1 MNSQKSPRHF
11 LNISDFDQA
20 EIISFLDSAQN
31 WADQMQAGDWDNACL
46 KGKVILTLFF
56 ENSTRTR
63 TSFEMAAARLGATI
77 IHWDVKTSSMTKDES
92 FLDTIQTLGA
102 MKPDAII
109 VRHSE
114 YNAPYYIST
123 KVDCP
128 VINAGDSYRAH
139 PTQALLDALT
149 IRQHKG
155 TIEGLNIAICGDV
168 AHSRVASSNFEL
180 LNKLGANLRIIAPDF
195 LMPEK
200 LPVPAIKMFTDM
212 DEGLEGCDVV
222 MMLRIQKERMQA
234 SQIPDDQTYFKNYGL
249 TKVRLEHAAADVIVM
264 HPGPMNRNVE
274 IAEDVPDDTQYSV
287 ILDQVANGV
296 PARMAVLDWC
306 LNSKA

>member
-1 MNSQKSPRHF
+1 MPKDNRHF
-11 LNISDFDQA
+11 LNISDFTKEDILA
-20 EIISFLDSAQN
+20 FLKHAQHFS
-31 WADQMQAGDWDNACL
+31 DNL
-46 KGKVILTLFF
+46 KKGEVQTDTLKDKVILTLFF

-63 TSFEMAAARLGATI
+63 ISFEMAAARLGATVI
-77 IHWDVKTSSMTKDES
+77 NWDVKTSSMSKDES

-102 MKPDAII
+102 MRPDAVI

-114 YNAPYYIST
+114 YNAPYYLST
-123 KVDCP
+123 KIDCP

-149 IRQHKG
+149 IQQHKG
-155 TIEGLNIAICGDV
+155 DIEGLNIAICGDV
-168 AHSRVASSNFEL
+168 AHSRVASSNFAL
-180 LNKLGANLRIIAPDF
+180 LDMLGANLRIIAPDF

-200 LPVPAIKMFTDM
+200 LPVPSIKTYTNM

-234 SQIPDDQTYFKNYGL
+234 SQIPDDATYFRDYGL
-249 TKVRLEHAAADVIVM
+249 TKQRLENAAADVIVM

-274 IAEDVPDDTQYSV
+274 IAEDIPDDPQYSV
-287 ILDQVANGV
+287 ILSQVANGV
-296 PARMAVLDWC
+296 PARMAVLEWALSD
-306 LNSKA
+306 K